1 MKTAGLKQL
10 SACSDAIEWVATQ
23 KNATEAWANCERGD
37 WMMWLLA
44 RTSAKKLGS
53 KQHRDLVRAVC
64 KCARL
69 SLKYVPKG
77 EKRPFAAIRAAE
89 KWADGELAIEIVNDA
104 AGDAAGAAMAAAMA
118 TGVAAYFR
126 TLKRCA
132 AIVREYFPTP
142 PRLK

>member
-104 AGDAAGAAMAAAMA
+104 AGAAMAAGDAARA
-118 TGVAAYFR
+118 TGDAAYFR
-126 TLKRCA
+126 TIKRCA